1 MEKKH
6 LSKDFYNFDQ
16 LRKYAEDIA
25 EVYKSEREK
34 REALEAVNQQMV
46 KYAADLNM
54 TLCELKAVNQELQ
67 EAYIDTIH
75 RLVLAAEYKD
85 EDTGNHI
92 KRISRYS
99 ALIAKKL
106 GLSAS
111 EVQDILYAS
120 PMHDVGKV
128 GVPDSM
134 LIKPGRLTEQEFECI
149 KAHTII
155 GADILANSR
164 GKILRIAEQI
174 AISHHEKWNGKGYP
188 HGLLKE
194 RIPIVGRI
202 VGLVDVFDALTSR
215 RPYKDPYPVEVAC
228 DMIKKESGQHFDPD
242 LVDVFMDNIDGIL
255 SIKEE
260 VDEQEVVSTF
270 DFTWSERDLALNVHK
285 RESTTLSR

>member
-1 MEKKH
+1 MKKKPFP
-6 LSKDFYNFDQ
+6 KDFYDFDQ
-16 LRKYAEDIA
+16 LKKYAKDIA
-25 EVYKSEREK
+25 EVYKSEKQK
-34 REALEAVNQQMV
+34 REALEAGNQQMV
-46 KYAADLNM
+46 KYAADLNE
-54 TLCELKAVNQELQ
+54 TASELKVVNQELQ

-99 ALIAKKL
+99 ALIAEKL
-106 GLSAS
+106 GLPAS

-120 PMHDVGKV
+120 PMHDVGKI
-128 GVPDSM
+128 GVPDSV

-164 GKILRIAEQI
+164 GKILRVAEQI
-174 AISHHEKWNGKGYP
+174 AISHHEKWNGKGCP
-188 HGLLKE
+188 NGLFKD
-194 RIPIVGRI
+194 RIPLVGRI
-202 VGLVDVFDALTSR
+202 VGLADVFDALTSR
-215 RPYKDPYPVEVAC
+215 RPYKNPYPIEVAC
-228 DMIKKESGQHFDPD
+228 DMIKKERGQHFDPD
-242 LVDVFMDNIDGIL
+242 FVDIFMKNIDGIL

-260 VDEQEVVSTF
+260 VDSKEVVSTF

>member
-1 MEKKH
+1 MEKN
-6 LSKDFYNFDQ
+6 SFVEDSSDFDQ
-16 LRKYAEDIA
+16 LKRYAKDIA
-25 EVYKSEREK
+25 EVYKSEKQK
-34 REALEAVNQQMV
+34 REALEAGNQQMV
-46 KYAADLNM
+46 KYAADLNE
-54 TLCELKAVNQELQ
+54 TASELKVVNQELQ

-99 ALIAKKL
+99 ALIAEKL
-106 GLSAS
+106 GLPAS

-120 PMHDVGKV
+120 PMHDVGKI
-128 GVPDSM
+128 GVPDSV

-164 GKILRIAEQI
+164 GKILRVAEQI

-188 HGLLKE
+188 NGLFKD
-194 RIPIVGRI
+194 RIPLVGRI
-202 VGLVDVFDALTSR
+202 VGLADVFDALTSR
-215 RPYKDPYPVEVAC
+215 RPYKNPYPIEVAC
-228 DMIKKESGQHFDPD
+228 DMIKKERGQHFDPD
-242 LVDVFMDNIDGIL
+242 FVDIFMKNIDGIL

-260 VDEQEVVSTF
+260 VDSKEVVSTF
-270 DFTWSERDLALNVHK
+270 DFTWSERDRA
-285 RESTTLSR
+285 